1 MIRLDLNGRPVSL
14 DREVAVQLREAAAR
28 WAAKSSTVR
37 DLSLILD
44 QAIRTG
50 RVVALQRQELRRSP
64 RFSEASKTERI
75 SPNCVTCSTGRPT
88 SRRTERAS
96 LWR

>member
-1 MIRLDLNGRPVSL
+1 VIRLDLNGRPVSL

-50 RVVALQRQELRRSP
+50 RVVALQRQELRALAEVLGSIENREDLAEL
-64 RFSEASKTERI
+64 RDVL
-75 SPNCVTCSTGRPT
+75 N
-88 SRRTERAS
+88 RATNKS
-96 LWR
+96 AD